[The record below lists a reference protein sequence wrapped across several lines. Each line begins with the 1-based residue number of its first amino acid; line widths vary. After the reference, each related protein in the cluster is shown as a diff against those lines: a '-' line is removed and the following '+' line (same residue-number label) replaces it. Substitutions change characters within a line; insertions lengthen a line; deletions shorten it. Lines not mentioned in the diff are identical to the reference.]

1 MTAPPGRPAWWARL
15 AVGLAARPLPAGK
28 RDRYRRE
35 FLAELYGMTPAEQF
49 RHASGVV
56 ARAWALRRAVGGPAA
71 TATRWPCLAIHRWKR
86 LRNPEGGW
94 YRECPDCGKQAL
106 DVVAV
111 ADRRVGW

>member
-15 AVGLAARPLPAGK
+15 AVRLAARPLPAAH

-35 FLAELYGMTPAEQF
+35 FLAELYGMTPAEQL

-56 ARAWALRRAVGGPAA
+56 ARAWALRLAVGEPAA
-71 TATRWPCLAIHRWKR
+71 AKRLPCLGIHRWKR

-94 YRECPDCGKQAL
+94 YRECLDCGRQAL
-106 DVVAV
+106 DLATA